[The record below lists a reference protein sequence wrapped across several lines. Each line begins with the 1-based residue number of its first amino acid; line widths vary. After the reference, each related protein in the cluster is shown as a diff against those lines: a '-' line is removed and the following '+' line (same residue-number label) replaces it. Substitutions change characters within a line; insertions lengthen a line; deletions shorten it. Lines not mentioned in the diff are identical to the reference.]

1 MTQEQFDLASVSL
14 KLDRVLSLM
23 ADMRVEREK
32 SDEPVPAFL
41 SLADACALKG
51 GCAYETCRARW
62 WLHPCAGT
70 NSVKVGGKKCWRR
83 DDVLEWLD
91 VTDDRLADYARKFGV
106 TLPKK

>member
-14 KLDRVLSLM
+14 KLDRVLEMM
-23 ADMRVEREK
+23 ADIQAEREK
-32 SDEPVPAFL
+32 KELPPEYL
-41 SLADACALKG
+41 SLEAAFALKG
-51 GCAYETCRARW
+51 GCAYQTCRARY

-91 VTDDRLADYARKFGV
+91 VTDDMLADYARKFGV
-106 TLPKK
+106 TVPKK